1 MQCAFL
7 LFHPIEGEGGGCSA
21 AGAALIV
28 QLFALLPIKGGVLF
42 PKRIPP
48 LEPPEK
54 GEGRP
59 PRPPTLRALGLKDCT
74 RCAVEVQCTWLRH
87 GSSASRYRQQP
98 RPTPWG
104 ACDGGSAAD
113 CGAGGGIASLAAAGG
128 CPSIIK
134 KRPRQRSFSCSF
146 RSSRAERTAATTN
159 AENVQSLP
167 RITSSISSSI
177 SLGKRTDL
185 LVVGGTLG
193 ILKAIVL
200 TCNTIYMTSVLHNAR
215 NMCTINV

>member
-28 QLFALLPIKGGVLF
+28 QLFALLPIKGVFSFRREYPFWNPQRKARGV
-42 PKRIPP
+42 P
-48 LEPPEK
+48 LD
-54 GEGRP
+54 
-59 PRPPTLRALGLKDCT
+59 PPTLRALGLKDCT
-74 RCAVEVQCTWLRH
+74 RCAVEARCTWLRH

-104 ACDGGSAAD
+104 ACDGSSAAD
-113 CGAGGGIASLAAAGG
+113 CLRRGGIAALAAAGG

-200 TCNTIYMTSVLHNAR
+200 TCNTIYMTSVLHDAR